1 MRFNGYTEEA
11 VRSPEV
17 RRRFTEMLDAHGGA
31 FDQPVRIDLFSTPR
45 A

>member
-11 VRSPEV
+11 VLAPEV
-17 RRRFTEMLDAHGGA
+17 RRRFDEMFAAGQGN
-31 FDQPVRIDLFSTPR
+31 FDQVVKIDLFAEP